1 MFHRGAR
8 DSDFSEDSE
17 DLDVGDMVSILI
29 IGKSGSGKSYLT
41 KSLMEKF
48 APKDLPIYV
57 VNDRSRNPAFKS
69 IGWERLGGL
78 KDCGLVVEDL
88 ISAKPAQFVQLQELL
103 NYQSHHNRV
112 SPIIA
117 ICHSLLRNN
126 IYGLVPYFSFI
137 YVSAVNSSIVSFK
150 NLLNYYNFD
159 KEDQKRYMEQFLA
172 CNEQFSH
179 FMLDVENRS
188 LTLTR
193 AEESVRTEDER
204 QKRVEKQRLLEEP
217 RRRREAAQ
225 ASAKKYLEK
234 MRRNSDYAMILFDLI
249 YPALPENRFNDKDL
263 TVTLMKRGNEEIV
276 SIIDYIYA
284 LVDESGEEPDYSI
297 YQLHR
302 YLRHKRNLHLPKT
315 YVLNRKLWV

>member
-1 MFHRGAR
+1 MAY
-8 DSDFSEDSE
+8 SDYSEDSQ
-17 DLDVGDMVSILI
+17 DLDVGEMLSILI

-48 APKDLPIYV
+48 APKDMPIYV
-57 VNDRSRNPAFKS
+57 VNDRSRKPMFKS
-69 IGWERLGGL
+69 VDWDRVGELR
-78 KDCGLVVEDL
+78 DCALVAEDL
-88 ISAKPAQFVQLQELL
+88 ISAKPSQFVKLQELL

-126 IYGLVPYFSFI
+126 IYGLLPYFSFV
-137 YVSAVNSSIVSFK
+137 YVSAVKSSIVSFK

-159 KEDQKRYMEQFLA
+159 KEEQGIYMTQFLS

-179 FMLDVENRS
+179 FMLDVENRC

-193 AEESVRTEDER
+193 AEESVRNEDER
-204 QKRVEKQRLLEEP
+204 RERMEQQRLIEEPARKQR
-217 RRRREAAQ
+217 AAQ

-234 MRRNSDYAMILFDLI
+234 MRRNSDYAIILFDLI
-249 YPALPENRFNDKDL
+249 YPVLPESRFNDKDL
-263 TVTLMKRGNEEIV
+263 TVTLLKRGNEEVI

-315 YVLNRKLWV
+315 YVLNRKLWS